1 MEVYY
6 HEALRPIIDEIGA
19 NYGSTVSDENEKN
32 DINVAES
39 FDIGKM
45 NEDDTVDVPALPI
58 ISQNSPINSQNSPI
72 PEHTSPVNTQTP
84 LLGRSHYCTLSWP
97 AIGISYETFSVLL
110 VPFSRVRR
118 DY

>member
-1 MEVYY
+1 MDVYY
-6 HEALRPIIDEIGA
+6 HEALQPIIDEIGA

-58 ISQNSPINSQNSPI
+58 ISQNSPI

-97 AIGISYETFSVLL
+97 AIGISFETFSVLL